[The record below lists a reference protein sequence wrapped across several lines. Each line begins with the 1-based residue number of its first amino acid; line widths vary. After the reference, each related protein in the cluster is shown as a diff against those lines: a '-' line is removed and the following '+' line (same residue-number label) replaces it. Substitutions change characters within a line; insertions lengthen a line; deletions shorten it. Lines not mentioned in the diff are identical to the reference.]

1 MITASVYKLSYTGV
15 CVIGRQQFCWPAA
28 IKQHVM
34 SEVPQLQCRS
44 ELRLL
49 YVTQNP
55 DTTMPFVSL
64 EMMFANDDL
73 AMIVA
78 NKTPEVM
85 THRERKRC

>member
-1 MITASVYKLSYTGV
+1 MPV
-15 CVIGRQQFCWPAA
+15 
-28 IKQHVM
+28 
-34 SEVPQLQCRS
+34 VPQLQCRS

-55 DTTMPFVSL
+55 DTTLPFVSL

-78 NKTPEVM
+78 NNTPEVM
-85 THRERKRC
+85 TQREKEAGAE

>member
-1 MITASVYKLSYTGV
+1 
-15 CVIGRQQFCWPAA
+15 
-28 IKQHVM
+28 M

>member
-1 MITASVYKLSYTGV
+1 
-15 CVIGRQQFCWPAA
+15 
-28 IKQHVM
+28 M

-55 DTTMPFVSL
+55 DTTLPFVSL
-64 EMMFANDDL
+64 EMMFANDDVAMIV

-78 NKTPEVM
+78 NNTPEIM
-85 THRERKRC
+85 TQREKETGGE

>member
-1 MITASVYKLSYTGV
+1 
-15 CVIGRQQFCWPAA
+15 
-28 IKQHVM
+28 M

-55 DTTMPFVSL
+55 DTTLPFVSL

-73 AMIVA
+73 AI
-78 NKTPEVM
+78 NNTPVVM
-85 THRERKRC
+85 TQREKEAGAE

>member
-1 MITASVYKLSYTGV
+1 
-15 CVIGRQQFCWPAA
+15 
-28 IKQHVM
+28 M
-34 SEVPQLQCRS
+34 SEVPQLQCRI

-55 DTTMPFVSL
+55 DTTLPFVSL

-78 NKTPEVM
+78 NNTPEVM
-85 THRERKRC
+85 TQREKEAGAE